1 MTVYVVRGD
10 IMFWDYQVVAVYDTL
25 AGAEAG
31 RAQIIKQLTDEE
43 CDEIT
48 SELPDIEYAG
58 LVIDEFSV
66 GH

>member
-1 MTVYVVRGD
+1 MTVYVVQGD

>member
-31 RAQIIKQLTDEE
+31 RAQIIEQLTDEE

>member
-31 RAQIIKQLTDEE
+31 QAQIIKQLTDEE